1 MMPPAFST
9 SLSSPAFWDFARSNP
24 VHSRMLSAHL
34 FFNLPLLRL
43 PRTVSCRIVFD
54 ERETCPCHF
63 SLRFFKAVSRSLWG
77 LIVVIQKHKITALFL
92 LVIIYRS
99 TRSPRYILLLPIGES
114 HIHPSKK
121 HRNVDEK
128 VNRRRPRMSTAVLV
142 RPLHEC
148 FSLKLRLENP
158 LGTRRGHSLFQRRTT
173 IWHRSLFSSDLGL
186 KTRAPELMYKN

>member
-1 MMPPAFST
+1 MNLEHFTWPVFCSHSPVTYPLTSTNAVRVHLKMMPPAFST

-54 ERETCPCHF
+54 ERETCPYHF

-99 TRSPRYILLLPIGES
+99 TRPPRYILLLPIGES

-121 HRNVDEK
+121 HRNVDVK
-128 VNRRRPRMSTAVLV
+128 S
-142 RPLHEC
+142 
-148 FSLKLRLENP
+148 
-158 LGTRRGHSLFQRRTT
+158 
-173 IWHRSLFSSDLGL
+173 
-186 KTRAPELMYKN
+186 